1 MDHPRGS
8 DAAREEVM
16 ISVVSSVY
24 QAEACLVEFQ
34 KRVSAALAGITDAYE
49 IILVDDGSLDSSW
62 DRIGELARQER
73 RVRGLRLSRNFGQHL
88 AIAAGLAASRG
99 TYVIVMDCDL
109 QDPPELIPDLVERAN
124 QGYDVVSTVRRSRS
138 ASFFRRNAS
147 RLFYLLARLL
157 SSPHAR
163 PNSNTFSLIK
173 GRVVKAYLRTFD
185 RYSPYPFVLN
195 WLGFRVAYLE
205 IDHARRAAGSS
216 SYTFPKLVRVAVNG
230 LVTQSTRLL
239 HISTVVGLLFSLMS
253 VVQIIYI
260 IYLKLTRTGVLPG
273 WASVMAVIWLVGGTI
288 LFSLGVI
295 GLYLTRMFE
304 QTQNRPP
311 FVIGESTDDEFD

>member
-1 MDHPRGS
+1 
-8 DAAREEVM
+8 M

-24 QAEACLVEFQ
+24 QAEACLLEFQ
-34 KRVSAALAGITDAYE
+34 KRVSAAVTAITGAYE
-49 IILVDDGSLDSSW
+49 IILVDDGSVDSSW
-62 DRIGELARQER
+62 DRISDLARQDS

-99 TYVIVMDCDL
+99 SYVIVMDCDL
-109 QDPPELIPDLVERAN
+109 QDPPELIPEMVARAD

-138 ASFFRRNAS
+138 ASLFRRAGS

-173 GRVVKAYLRTFD
+173 RRVVQAYLRTFD
-185 RYSPYPFVLN
+185 RYSPYPFVLS
-195 WLGFRVAYLE
+195 WLGFRATQLE
-205 IDHARRAAGSS
+205 MDHARRAAGSS
-216 SYTFPKLVRVAVNG
+216 SYTFSKLVKVAVNG

-239 HISTVVGLLFSLMS
+239 HISTVIGLLFSLMS

-260 IYLKLTRTGVLPG
+260 VYLKMTRTGVLPG

-311 FVIGESTDDEFD
+311 FVIGESTDDDLD